1 MAWLAIR
8 NLQTRNGLKEIYYNI
23 MKQIIINIT
32 ANEQG
37 EITIILNC
45 TRADDGKIVK
55 VIQPLAMTE
64 SDKSFVENLKQ
75 LISQSYGN

>member
-1 MAWLAIR
+1 
-8 NLQTRNGLKEIYYNI
+8 

-37 EITIILNC
+37 ELTTILNY
-45 TRADDGKIVK
+45 TKSDDSKIVK
-55 VIQPLAMTE
+55 VIQPSAMTE

-75 LISQSYGN
+75 LITQSYGN

>member
-1 MAWLAIR
+1 
-8 NLQTRNGLKEIYYNI
+8 

-37 EITIILNC
+37 EITTILNC
-45 TRADDGKIVK
+45 TKSDDGKIVK
-55 VIQPLAMTE
+55 VIQPSAMTE

-75 LISQSYGN
+75 LITQSYGN

>member
-1 MAWLAIR
+1 
-8 NLQTRNGLKEIYYNI
+8 

-37 EITIILNC
+37 EPTTILNC
-45 TRADDGKIVK
+45 TKADDGKIVK
-55 VIQPLAMTE
+55 VIKPSAMTE

-75 LISQSYGN
+75 LITQSYGN